1 MITRLLYK
9 ARATHPSFT
18 YHDLDIL
25 REGMARNAK
34 HHIKSFLLRS
44 DRQYFQILEGPG
56 TEVRALAAAIAR
68 DPRLFAYEE
77 LLHVPVRERL
87 LAGPAMEIHMLTPED
102 RALEQRL
109 SQLSRTTPEA
119 VKFALLRELAAL
131 AHGKMAAVA

>member
-25 REGMARNAK
+25 REGMARNVNR
-34 HHIKSFLLRS
+34 HIQSFLLRS
-44 DRQYFQILEGPG
+44 DRLYFQILEGPG
-56 TEVRALAAAIAR
+56 NEVRALAEEIAR

-77 LLHVPVRERL
+77 LLHMPVRERL
-87 LAGPAMEIHMLTPED
+87 LAGPSMDMHMLTPED

-109 SQLSRTTPEA
+109 SKLNQATPKAIKLA
-119 VKFALLRELAAL
+119 VLREMAAL
-131 AHGKMAAVA
+131 AHDKMAAVA